1 MKAADQ
7 INNMV
12 IQYRRYRELGD
23 SHEQATA
30 RIAPYNLN
38 GSQWIWKRFYQAIA

>member
-12 IQYRRYRELGD
+12 IQYRRYRTLGD
-23 SHEQATA
+23 SHEQAMSK
-30 RIAPYNLN
+30 IAPYNLN
-38 GSQWIWKRFYQAIA
+38 GSQWIWKRVAQAIA